1 MAPGGV
7 EPPHA
12 DSKSAAL
19 PLSYGANLQGEFA
32 RPSSRSWR
40 EASARRLTP
49 PAAGSRL
56 PGTRGVAEGT
66 RTPDHRDHNPGLYRL
81 SYRHRERR
89 QDSSLAERRPVAL
102 CGRSAG
108 GEVAPDERVDELLLA
123 ADELGAVALKLLGGG
138 ADGAHGL
145 ALVDQAAHLLAEG
158 LDRGKLDDDCVH
170 HDA

>member
-49 PAAGSRL
+49 PAAEPRL
-56 PGTRGVAEGT
+56 PGARGVAEGT

-81 SYRHRERR
+81 RYRHRERK
-89 QDSSLAERRPVAL
+89 QDS
-102 CGRSAG
+102 C
-108 GEVAPDERVDELLLA
+108 
-123 ADELGAVALKLLGGG
+123 
-138 ADGAHGL
+138 
-145 ALVDQAAHLLAEG
+145 
-158 LDRGKLDDDCVH
+158 LDHQRE
-170 HDA
+170 

>member
-49 PAAGSRL
+49 PAAGSRR

-89 QDSSLAERRPVAL
+89 QDSSLAERRPL
-102 CGRSAG
+102 
-108 GEVAPDERVDELLLA
+108 E
-123 ADELGAVALKLLGGG
+123 LLGGG

-145 ALVDQAAHLLAEG
+145 ALVDQAAHLLAQG